1 MSDHKKRLRVWFP
14 RTRKPKLKTRRSREY
29 KFEWIW
35 ISFVFF
41 LWSFLQ
47 QSEQKSNLLDNLI
60 QYFEPLSIS
69 KEFCMIFW
77 PETSDSLASVGTLTR
92 KDPGFKN
99 GRIKENPA
107 LRRDFLPSFPTIY
120 FT

>member
-1 MSDHKKRLRVWFP
+1 
-14 RTRKPKLKTRRSREY
+14 
-29 KFEWIW
+29 
-35 ISFVFF
+35 
-41 LWSFLQ
+41 
-47 QSEQKSNLLDNLI
+47 
-60 QYFEPLSIS
+60 
-69 KEFCMIFW
+69 MIFW